1 MLAPPCPLLT
11 PPPTWRGSQ
20 DLHGDRGRVA
30 TILDGT
36 APGTPDPPVSPL
48 RADES
53 WWGPLLEVEVE
64 GGAPLLEVEVE
75 GGAPPLEVF
84 KALLCAMDCHH
95 LLLIK

>member
-1 MLAPPCPLLT
+1 
-11 PPPTWRGSQ
+11 
-20 DLHGDRGRVA
+20 V
-30 TILDGT
+30 
-36 APGTPDPPVSPL
+36 
-48 RADES
+48 
-53 WWGPLLEVEVE
+53 PLLEIEVE